1 MNWLTRK
8 LRSLFGLDP
17 TWVATT
23 PEGGRLRV
31 TLTVKFGPLTA
42 DDVAESHAD
51 VLRLV
56 AATSG
61 TLVRWPRGWGLE
73 VPGEVK

>member
-17 TWVATT
+17 TWVA
-23 PEGGRLRV
+23 GGANGWRLRV
-31 TLTVKFGPLTA
+31 TLKVSGGSLA
-42 DDVAESHAD
+42 QEDVDESHEM
-51 VLRLV
+51 VL
-56 AATSG
+56 AAVRSMG
-61 TLVRWPRGWGLE
+61 GVLVRWPRGWGLE